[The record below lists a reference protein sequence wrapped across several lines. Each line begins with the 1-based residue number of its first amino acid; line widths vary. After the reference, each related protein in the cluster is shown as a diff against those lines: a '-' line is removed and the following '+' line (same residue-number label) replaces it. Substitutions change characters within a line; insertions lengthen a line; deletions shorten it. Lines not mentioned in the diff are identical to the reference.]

1 MKRSCLL
8 FISGVIAS
16 AGISAS
22 AFAAN
27 PDSTQFSVEVKPYLN
42 VTLSNS
48 DVHLPITPSSTG
60 AFGSAALTASA
71 STNSALGYALNLSFL
86 DSNNNLNTNL
96 VSNTVN
102 VNDGTYPTIP
112 TFTTNDEL
120 TSDAFSASTSEDHLN
135 HWAISIND
143 TNHYK
148 KALTESTIATSNAP
162 IADDTTTI
170 NLATKLDLRTVPG
183 SYSVIMKFEVVANP
197 NPPDNNPINQAMD
210 DAGKDPETI
219 DGKQY
224 YRMQDMT
231 ADICNSITTPTAAD
245 NSDTPETQLVDTRD
259 GKLYWVAKLKDGKC
273 WMTQNLDFNIPTTA
287 LTSVDTDLNEYN
299 VAGYNS
305 ENGYSYSNG
314 VISWISDEPTAV
326 YPSNTAGYGNYRTP
340 VSEDVGNWYWIGT
353 PYNSEECQSTYPI
366 EECDYLNTNTDKF
379 NATMYPNNK
388 EHGHVGNYY
397 NWAAAIAS
405 NSAGVFTEGGSYGGT
420 TPQNSI
426 CPKGWR
432 LPGQNASGGDYDTLY
447 SRYVPTTSETL
458 DQGLI
463 SSPVYLVRGGNM
475 NSYDKTSY
483 AGNLGHYWTSEP
495 NDEDSAMFY
504 RFGYDDYGH
513 SGDWG
518 KEDARSVRCVAR

>member
-197 NPPDNNPINQAMD
+197 EPPENNPINNAMGG
-210 DAGKDPETI
+210 AGKRAVSV
-219 DGKQY
+219 DGVSY
-224 YRMQDMT
+224 YTMQDFSES
-231 ADICNSITTPTAAD
+231 ICDSITTPTAAD
-245 NSDTPETQLVDTRD
+245 YSDTPEARLVDSRD

-273 WMTQNLDFNIPTTA
+273 WMTQNLDLDLVHVENDEDALYTHENTDIGWGTDTT
-287 LTSVDTDLNEYN
+287 TDRWNPEK
-299 VAGYNS
+299 S
-305 ENGYSYSNG
+305 
-314 VISWISDEPTAV
+314 T
-326 YPSNTAGYGNYRTP
+326 TTT
-340 VSEDVGNWYWIGT
+340 IGT
-353 PYNSEECQSTYPI
+353 DFGDGSNNSNYFHPKSYDIGNAYWADGEAFASSTPYAVNGQ
-366 EECDYLNTNTDKF
+366 
-379 NATMYPNNK
+379 
-388 EHGHVGNYY
+388 HGHLGNYY
-397 NWAAAIAS
+397 NWSAAVAS
-405 NSAGVFTEGGSYGGT
+405 NDTSSYEYST
-420 TPQNSI
+420 LSNTANNPQNSI
-426 CPKGWR
+426 CPAGWR
-432 LPGQNASGGDYDTLY
+432 LPIMTNDASDPNNDFKYL
-447 SRYVPTTSETL
+447 L
-458 DQGLI
+458 DQYDAIITTGDGQKDIRVVARPLYFLRAGRPNDGGM
-463 SSPVYLVRGGNM
+463 SSEGYLGN
-475 NSYDKTSY
+475 
-483 AGNLGHYWTSEP
+483 YWTSTVGSKWLSQYLVFRTNNVDASYYE
-495 NDEDSAMFY
+495 Y
-504 RFGYDDYGH
+504 RYLGL
-513 SGDWG
+513 
-518 KEDARSVRCVAR
+518 SVRCVVR